1 MSTPDASLG
10 DRAFAA
16 LQHLLPKH
24 LMSRAIYGLTRSKNV
39 WLRNRFINHFLRA
52 YPIDMEEAAEN
63 DPYAYK
69 TFNEFFTRALKPG
82 VRPISAEDAAFVS
95 PVDGTLSQYGSIDG
109 DTILQAKGQFYS
121 LTSLLGG
128 DANRARKYAG
138 GSFACIYL
146 APFNYHRI
154 HMPLAGT
161 VRETLYVPGDLFSV
175 NGATARAVPKLFARN
190 ERVICEFEH
199 QRGPFAMAYIGALHV
214 GSMETTWCGE
224 VNPPPRRGK
233 HVIAIDKGIGASLA
247 KGAEA
252 GRFNMGST
260 VVVVTPPGFLQWSE
274 HLKPNIT
281 VRMGEKIGTVL

>member
-1 MSTPDASLG
+1 MSASDASVG

-16 LQHLLPKH
+16 LQYLLPEH
-24 LMSRAIYGLTRSKNV
+24 LMSRTIYGLTRSRNI

-52 YPIDMEEAAEN
+52 YPIDMTEAAESN
-63 DPYAYK
+63 PYAYP

-82 VRPISAEDAAFVS
+82 VRPIAAEPDAFVS
-95 PVDGTLSQYGSIDG
+95 PVDGFISQCGTIDD
-109 DTILQAKGQFYS
+109 DTILQAKGQRYS

-128 DANRARKYAG
+128 DAGRARTYLG

-154 HMPLAGT
+154 HMPYAGAVT
-161 VRETLYVPGDLFSV
+161 RTLYVPGELFSV
-175 NGATARAVPKLFARN
+175 NGATARTVPNLFARN
-190 ERVICEFEH
+190 ERVVCEFASE
-199 QRGPFAMAYIGALHV
+199 RGQFAMAYIGALHV
-214 GSMETTWCGE
+214 GSMATTWGGE
-224 VNPPPRRGK
+224 VNPPPQRK
-233 HVIAIDKGIGASLA
+233 KQTIAIDRGLGTTLA

-260 VVVVTPPGFLQWSE
+260 VVIVTPPGFLEWSE
-274 HLKPNIT
+274 HLKPNAT